1 MAGIPVATARVTEV
15 ALLPIHAAFEH
26 YRTSVHPL
34 PTHHISLELALGAVL
49 AESPTARV
57 ALPRFTQSAVD
68 GYAVRAADGMAAR
81 LLVGTSAAGQPAAVF
96 VGPGQ
101 AVRILTGGAIPDGA
115 DAVAM
120 QEVVDR
126 HDDRIVLR
134 EPVRLGN
141 AIRHEG
147 EELTIG
153 TVIAEAGQR
162 INAGLVAALAMAGVG
177 SVEVRRRPRIAVLVT
192 GDEVVRVGEPLLPGQ
207 VYDANGPLLRAWFVE
222 HGYGEPVV
230 AYVRDDEAALEEA
243 MSAALD
249 SADLVIT
256 SGGVSVGDR
265 DFVPLVA
272 DRLGVRKVFWK
283 VAQKPGKPLWFG
295 MREGK
300 ALLGMPGNPAAVLV
314 CLAVHARAVLGLL
327 EGETGTQPAWRTG
340 VLASAVPADAQR
352 DRLVRMRLDVTNS
365 TAVLHLLPHQES
377 HMLSNLASA
386 HALAWLRA
394 SDSAF
399 AAGDTVPWIEI

>member
-1 MAGIPVATARVTEV
+1 MP
-15 ALLPIHAAFEH
+15 LLPLADTFDH
-26 YRTSVHPL
+26 YRRSITTL
-34 PTHHISLELALGAVL
+34 PTQRIPLEMALGAVL
-49 AESPTARV
+49 AESPAARI

-68 GYAVRAADGMAAR
+68 GYALRVADGDATR
-81 LLVGTSAAGQPAAVF
+81 TLVGTAAAGDPAQVA

-101 AVRILTGGAIPDGA
+101 AVRIFTGGVVPEGA
-115 DAVAM
+115 DAVAR
-120 QEVVDR
+120 QE
-126 HDDRIVLR
+126 IVQRTGDTIRLTETVRPR
-134 EPVRLGN
+134 E
-141 AIRHEG
+141 AIRFEG
-147 EELTIG
+147 EELGAG

-162 INAGLVAALAMAGVG
+162 VTAGLIAALAMAGVDAL
-177 SVEVRRRPRIAVLVT
+177 EVYRRPRVAVLVT
-192 GDEVVRVGEPLLPGQ
+192 GDEVVRVGETLAPGH

-222 HGYGEPVV
+222 QGYGEPVV

-249 SADLVIT
+249 SADLVVT

-265 DFVPLVA
+265 DFVPVVA

-314 CLAVHARAVLGLL
+314 CLSVHARAVLAHM
-327 EGETGTQPAWRTG
+327 EGETESQPAWRQG
-340 VLASAVPADAQR
+340 VLAVDVDADAER
-352 DRLVRMRLDVTNS
+352 DRLVRMRLDMGDGV
-365 TAVLHLLPHQES
+365 ARLEVLPRQDS

-386 HALAWLRA
+386 HALVWLPTRTTPFSAGERVAWIA
-394 SDSAF
+394 
-399 AAGDTVPWIEI
+399 I

>member
-1 MAGIPVATARVTEV
+1 M
-15 ALLPIHAAFEH
+15 ALLPLRDTFEH
-26 YRTSVHPL
+26 YRQHVERL
-34 PTHHISLELALGAVL
+34 PTHHVALELALGAVL
-49 AESPTARV
+49 AEAAIARI

-68 GYAVRAADGMAAR
+68 GYALRTGDGQAER
-81 LLVGTSAAGQPAAVF
+81 SLVGTSAAGDPADVV

-101 AVRILTGGAIPDGA
+101 AVRILTGGVLPQGA
-115 DAVAM
+115 DAVAR
-120 QEVVDR
+120 QE
-126 HDDRIVLR
+126 IVERTGSGIALT
-134 EPVRLGN
+134 EAVRVGQ
-141 AIRHEG
+141 AVRHEG
-147 EELTIG
+147 EELAAGAT
-153 TVIAEAGQR
+153 IAEAGQR
-162 INAGLVAALAMAGVG
+162 VTAGLIAALAMAGVE
-177 SVEVRRRPRIAVLVT
+177 SVEVYRRPRVAVLVT
-192 GDEVVRVGEPLLPGQ
+192 GDEVVRAGEPLGPGL

-249 SADLVIT
+249 SADLVVT

-265 DFVPLVA
+265 DFVPAVA

-314 CLAVHARAVLGLL
+314 CLSVHARAVLAQL
-327 EGETGTQPAWRTG
+327 EGEAIDQPAWRHG
-340 VLASAVPADAQR
+340 LLKVPVEADGER
-352 DRLVRMRLDVTNS
+352 DRLVRMRLDMSDGVAS
-365 TAVLHLLPHQES
+365 LEVLPRQES

-386 HALAWLRA
+386 HALVWLPSRPE
-394 SDSAF
+394 AF
-399 AAGDTVPWIEI
+399 AAGERVAWILL